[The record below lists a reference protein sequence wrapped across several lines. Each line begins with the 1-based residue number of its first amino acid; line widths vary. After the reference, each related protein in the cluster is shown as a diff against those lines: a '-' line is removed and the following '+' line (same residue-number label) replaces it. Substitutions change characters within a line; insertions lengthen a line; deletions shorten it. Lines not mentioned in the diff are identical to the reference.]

1 MVERRD
7 YPNDDDGE
15 VLYRLA
21 KEGTDLSL
29 KREIEFTCRAS
40 DSDAANRIIK
50 ALDSYGYNSTTFV
63 DDGPGGSGNVSVYAS
78 MLMLPDYGLLL
89 AEQNRLN
96 AILKFHGTS
105 CDGWVTASS

>member
-21 KEGTDLSL
+21 KGGADLSV

-40 DSDAANRIIK
+40 DSNAAKRIIK
-50 ALDSYGYNSTTFV
+50 DLDSYGYKSTTFV

-78 MLMLPDYGLLL
+78 ILMLPDYELLL
-89 AEQNRLN
+89 AEQRRLN
-96 AILKFHGTS
+96 VILGLHGTS
-105 CDGWVTASS
+105 CDGWVTESS